1 MMPENSFAALG
12 GTSVLPTMLTQ
23 DIILL
28 AAVLLGCEY
37 ASAFGTNVNNK
48 LFRNNTMSSLF
59 FVDHIIHVNYV
70 VILDSRRGK
79 LSRKRKP

>member
-28 AAVLLGCEY
+28 AAVPLGCEY
-37 ASAFGTNVNNK
+37 ALAFGTNVNNK